1 MSQPKF
7 FGSDNQAPA
16 HPAILEALNKAN
28 TGNTISYGDDPWTA
42 RAQDLFRT
50 HFGPEARAFP
60 VFNGTGANVLALS
73 SLLRAQDAVLCA
85 RDAHVDVDEGGAPER
100 FGGFKLV
107 ALETEHGKFAAEALA
122 PQLGYVGDPH
132 RVQPRALTLS
142 NATELGTVYEPA
154 QIARIAETAHAR
166 GMLLHV
172 DGARICNAAASLGL
186 ALSEITT
193 KVGVDVLSFGGTKN
207 GLVGAEAVVFL
218 REGLAPDFL
227 WLRKQGMQLASK
239 QRYLSAQLVALL
251 EGELWREN
259 ANHAN
264 RMAARLAAAVAK
276 APGLEISHPVQ
287 ANAVFARIPRAAIAE
302 LQQRYRFLVWDEP
315 RGLVRWMCSWCTPA
329 SDVDEFAADVVRTLT
344 PRSR

>member
-1 MSQPKF
+1 MSQQKF

-28 TGNTISYGDDPWTA
+28 TGDTLSYGDDPWTA

-107 ALETEHGKFAAEALA
+107 ALETQHGKFAAEALA
-122 PQLGYVGDPH
+122 AQLGYVGDPH
-132 RVQPRALTLS
+132 RVQPRAVTLS

-154 QIARIAETAHAR
+154 ELARIAEAAHAR

-172 DGARICNAAASLGL
+172 DGARICNAAASLGCGL
-186 ALSEITT
+186 AEITT
-193 KVGVDVLSFGGTKN
+193 QAGADVLSFGGTKN
-207 GLVGAEAVVFL
+207 GLIGAEAVVFL
-218 REGLAPDFL
+218 RAGLAPDFL

-259 ANHAN
+259 ASHAN
-264 RMAARLAAAVAK
+264 RMAQRLAAAVSK
-276 APGLEISHPVQ
+276 APGLEIAHPVQ
-287 ANAVFARIPRAAIAE
+287 ANAVFARLPRAAIAE
-302 LQQRYRFLVWDEP
+302 LSKSYRFLVWDEP
-315 RGLVRWMCSWCTPA
+315 RGLVRWMCSWCTPEA
-329 SDVDEFAADVVRTLT
+329 EVDAFAADVVRSLT